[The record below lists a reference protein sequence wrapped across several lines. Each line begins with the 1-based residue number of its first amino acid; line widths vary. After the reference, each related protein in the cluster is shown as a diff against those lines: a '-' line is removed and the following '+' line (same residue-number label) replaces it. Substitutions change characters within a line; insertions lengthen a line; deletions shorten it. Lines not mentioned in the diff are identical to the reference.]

1 MYPKIKKNI
10 RISKEI
16 ASGGT
21 AKVYY
26 GHDLWQI
33 DAAGHPKEVAVKELF
48 ASRARDAYV
57 RDKFKNEANLYLTLK
72 HTNII
77 RVYDFI
83 VKPHTDYIV
92 MEYFPGINFDEY
104 VNTVTG
110 NLVGENL
117 LHIFSQILKAV
128 AHAHHS
134 DVYHLDIKPSN
145 IMVAKNSRE
154 VKMVDFGIATDK
166 EEKIAKEKRRMGT
179 PMFMSPEQVKSETLG
194 RTTDIYA
201 LGLTLFFAVT
211 RKMPYPGHIAMYE
224 LFDTIVNGSIPSI
237 ERNFPGENTDAM
249 QEVIN
254 KSTAKNPAARFQTC
268 EEFLYYLEKAIMR

>member
-1 MYPKIKKNI
+1 MYPKIKRNI
-10 RISKEI
+10 QISKVL

-26 GHDLWQI
+26 GHDLWQT
-33 DAAGHPKEVAVKELF
+33 GKNGKPKEVAVKELF
-48 ASRARDAYV
+48 ESRARDAFV

-72 HTNII
+72 HKNII
-77 RVYDFI
+77 RVSDFI
-83 VKPHTDYIV
+83 VKSHTDYIV

-128 AHAHHS
+128 AHAHHAN
-134 DVYHLDIKPSN
+134 VYHLDIKPSN
-145 IMVAKNSRE
+145 IMIAKNSRE
-154 VKMVDFGIATDK
+154 VKVVDFGIATDK

-179 PMFMSPEQVKSETLG
+179 PMFMSPEQVKTEPLS

-201 LGLTLFFAVT
+201 LGLTLYFAVT
-211 RKMPYPGHIAMYE
+211 RSMPYSGNITLYE
-224 LFDTIVNGSIPSI
+224 LFDTIVNGSIPNI
-237 ERNFPGENTDAM
+237 KNNYPGENPDAL
-249 QEVIN
+249 QKVI
-254 KSTAKNPAARFQTC
+254 KRATAKNPADRFQTC
-268 EEFLYYLEKAIMR
+268 EEFYHFLEKAITK